1 MYYSKRV
8 KLLNHLD
15 CIQKIWGGLKLRK
28 AVKIKGRNFTYLTSI
43 YEDDIKNRSDKYYGN
58 KNMINE
64 KRESSS
70 PFLFG
75 DDYKIKNSKGNSSN
89 NGDALRNIFLMDSM
103 SDINLYFD
111 NNFNDMKNYELVY
124 LLFKIYEIAF
134 VSFYKTYEFSE
145 GLILDNP
152 YFKYISFPQ
161 YVDIYLKKYGSIDN
175 TSSFSAAPR
184 EILNGEICLEDF
196 PNAVNKDSN
205 SKMNDMIY
213 TMEGNDQSEI
223 LGEMVL
229 PSSSEKIKNRNEGLS
244 NNAYN
249 YINKGDINGV
259 IELYFKYIL
268 YLENLNIKENKW
280 SEYIHGFFLTNKYEK
295 FYYNVLDI
303 TYKKILSFSCVDII
317 NFLYI
322 LKRTNMIEIKDI
334 SLLVENVIL
343 ENLNFMNEQYLVMLG
358 YIYLNNYTNKRKKNF
373 KGVKR
378 YCNKNFLEI
387 YINLIQT
394 KIKSMNNINFIKL
407 LEYISNNN
415 YKHIQFFRGI
425 KSEIYKR
432 YNNFNDEQIMK
443 LFYLY
448 SQNINASDDCLMHH
462 FMNSTIMIFSEEET
476 TNKKKTSINFERF
489 NNSNIDP
496 IIYDNNGIAKTKG
509 DIFLGGN
516 VKQNCSTPSI
526 DEDIDKINTKEVEKK
541 KEEEI
546 PLYLLLNIIWVNAKY
561 FKESTF
567 LLKKWENVILKNMHN
582 FGSTTISMLIWAYSN
597 VENKNSELYFDNN
610 LYIKLKDRALELYKH
625 MTPNQLSNSLLG
637 LSITIGRT
645 TDIEGRAITD
655 FQDEVEEYL
664 LYNSGDINDKSVRKK
679 KNNKESTNNSN
690 INKKNDGVKKTSF
703 SFLKIFSATDL
714 ANVCFA
720 YALIRSGS
728 KEFHSMLQS
737 ALVNNLSDLSPQ
749 DISKIVYTYGIFYFY
764 SSYTLL
770 SLLQYEIIQRVHQF
784 SGHEICDILWCY
796 SINKFFDTNFWKYM
810 LQGINFEKIHD
821 HRYSLLYPSLS
832 YVNLIDPSI
841 LESYNVLRIF
851 NFLKDHYWGIQIC
864 SYPHLFANDIIDT
877 IKNQNE
883 IILSKESENN
893 EEKDTFQYI
902 QKLFDFEGFLIDI
915 YFEYKNSKYAVF
927 LYTSIN
933 TTSNGYPLGESIL
946 KTRYVK
952 KKNFITIHLL
962 YDIWKNYKGNKIDLI
977 YSQLVRGSEFRS
989 GTAKE
994 MTQ

>member
-8 KLLNHLD
+8 NLLNHLD
-15 CIQKIWGGLKLRK
+15 YIQKIWGGLKLRK
-28 AVKIKGRNFTYLTSI
+28 SVKMKGRNFTYLTSI
-43 YEDDIKNRSDKYYGN
+43 YEDDIKNQSDKYYGN
-58 KNMINE
+58 KNAINE
-64 KRESSS
+64 KRESLS

-75 DDYKIKNSKGNSSN
+75 DDYTIKNSKGNSSN
-89 NGDALRNIFLMDSM
+89 NGDALRNIFVMDSIN
-103 SDINLYFD
+103 DINIYFD
-111 NNFNDMKNYELVY
+111 SNFNDMKNYELIY
-124 LLFKIYEIAF
+124 LLFKIYEIVFA
-134 VSFYKTYEFSE
+134 SFYKTYEFSE

-161 YVDIYLKKYGSIDN
+161 YIDIYLKNNGIIDN
-175 TSSFSAAPR
+175 TSRLSATIPEMSND
-184 EILNGEICLEDF
+184 EIICLGNF
-196 PNAVNKDSN
+196 PNIINKNTN
-205 SKMNDMIY
+205 SKISDMMY
-213 TMEGNDQSEI
+213 TMEGTNQREI
-223 LGEMVL
+223 FGEMVL
-229 PSSSEKIKNRNEGLS
+229 SSSSEQIKNINNGLS
-244 NNAYN
+244 NNGYN
-249 YINKGDINGV
+249 YINKGDIHGV

-280 SEYIHGFFLTNKYEK
+280 NEYIHSFFLTNKYDK

-303 TYKKILSFSCVDII
+303 IYKKILSFSCVDII

-322 LKRTNMIEIKDI
+322 LKRTNMIQIKDI

-358 YIYLNNYTNKRKKNF
+358 YIYLNNYTNKRKTNL

-387 YINLIQT
+387 FINLIQT
-394 KIKSMNNINFIKL
+394 KIKSMNNTNFIKL

-415 YKHIQFFRGI
+415 YKHIQFFREI

-448 SQNINASDDCLMHH
+448 SQNINASDDCLMHY
-462 FMNSTIMIFSEEET
+462 FMNSIMMIFSENQVA
-476 TNKKKTSINFERF
+476 NKKKTNINFVKF
-489 NNSNIDP
+489 NNDINP
-496 IIYDNNGIAKTKG
+496 MIYDKNNEVIKTST
-509 DIFLGGN
+509 DVSLGKN
-516 VKQNCSTPSI
+516 TKKHCSTSKI
-526 DEDIDKINTKEVEKK
+526 DNNIDKINTEEVVKK

-567 LLKKWENVILKNMHN
+567 LLKKWENIILKNIHN

-610 LYIKLKDRALELYKH
+610 LYIKLKDRALELYKY

-637 LSITIGRT
+637 FSITIGRT

-655 FQDEVEEYL
+655 FQDEIEEYL
-664 LYNSGDINDKSVRKK
+664 LYNSGDINDKSVRRKT
-679 KNNKESTNNSN
+679 NNNESTNNSN
-690 INKKNDGVKKTSF
+690 TSKKNEGIKKTSF

-714 ANVCFA
+714 SNVCFA

-728 KEFHSMLQS
+728 KEFHLMLQS
-737 ALVNNLSDLSPQ
+737 ALVNNLNDLSPQ
-749 DISKIVYTYGIFYFY
+749 DISKIAYTYGTFYFY

-770 SLLQYEIIQRVHQF
+770 SSLQYEIIQRVHQF

-796 SINKFFDTNFWKYM
+796 SINKFFDANFWKYM

-832 YVNLIDPSI
+832 YVNLIDSSI

-851 NFLKDHYWGIQIC
+851 NFLKDHYWEIQIC
-864 SYPHLFANDIIDT
+864 SYPHLFANDVIDT

-883 IILSKESENN
+883 LILSKESENN
-893 EEKDTFQYI
+893 EKKDTFQYV

-915 YFEYKNSKYAVF
+915 YFEYKNSKYAIF

-962 YDIWKNYKGNKIDLI
+962 YDIWKNYKGSKIDLI
-977 YSQLVRGSEFRS
+977 YSQFVGGRISP
-989 GTAKE
+989 
-994 MTQ
+994 

>member
-1 MYYSKRV
+1 
-8 KLLNHLD
+8 
-15 CIQKIWGGLKLRK
+15 
-28 AVKIKGRNFTYLTSI
+28 
-43 YEDDIKNRSDKYYGN
+43 
-58 KNMINE
+58 
-64 KRESSS
+64 
-70 PFLFG
+70 
-75 DDYKIKNSKGNSSN
+75 
-89 NGDALRNIFLMDSM
+89 
-103 SDINLYFD
+103 
-111 NNFNDMKNYELVY
+111 
-124 LLFKIYEIAF
+124 
-134 VSFYKTYEFSE
+134 
-145 GLILDNP
+145 
-152 YFKYISFPQ
+152 
-161 YVDIYLKKYGSIDN
+161 
-175 TSSFSAAPR
+175 
-184 EILNGEICLEDF
+184 
-196 PNAVNKDSN
+196 
-205 SKMNDMIY
+205 
-213 TMEGNDQSEI
+213 
-223 LGEMVL
+223 
-229 PSSSEKIKNRNEGLS
+229 
-244 NNAYN
+244 
-249 YINKGDINGV
+249 
-259 IELYFKYIL
+259 
-268 YLENLNIKENKW
+268 
-280 SEYIHGFFLTNKYEK
+280 
-295 FYYNVLDI
+295 
-303 TYKKILSFSCVDII
+303 
-317 NFLYI
+317 
-322 LKRTNMIEIKDI
+322 
-334 SLLVENVIL
+334 
-343 ENLNFMNEQYLVMLG
+343 MNEQYLVMLG
-358 YIYLNNYTNKRKKNF
+358 YIYLNNYTNKRKINL
-373 KGVKR
+373 KGIKR

-387 YINLIQT
+387 FINLIQT
-394 KIKSMNNINFIKL
+394 KIKSMNNTNFIKL

-415 YKHIQFFRGI
+415 YKHIQFFREI

-432 YNNFNDEQIMK
+432 YNKFNDEQIIK

-448 SQNINASDDCLMHH
+448 SQNINASDDCLMYHL
-462 FMNSTIMIFSEEET
+462 MNSTMMIFSEDQT
-476 TNKKKTSINFERF
+476 SNKKKTNINFEKINNNINPTIY
-489 NNSNIDP
+489 NNSE
-496 IIYDNNGIAKTKG
+496 IIKTDTDVSLGKNGKK
-509 DIFLGGN
+509 
-516 VKQNCSTPSI
+516 NCSTSKI
-526 DEDIDKINTKEVEKK
+526 DENTEKNNDEKIMKK

-567 LLKKWENVILKNMHN
+567 LLKKWENIILKNVHN

-610 LYIKLKDRALELYKH
+610 LYIKLKDRALELYKY

-645 TDIEGRAITD
+645 TDAEGRAITD
-655 FQDEVEEYL
+655 FQDQVEEYL
-664 LYNSGDINDKSVRKK
+664 LYNSTDINDKSIQKK
-679 KNNKESTNNSN
+679 TNNKESINNSN
-690 INKKNDGVKKTSF
+690 TSKKNEGKKKTNF

-737 ALVNNLSDLSPQ
+737 ALVNNLNDLSPQ
-749 DISKIVYTYGIFYFY
+749 DISKIAYTYGTFYFY

-810 LQGINFEKIHD
+810 LQAINFEKIHN

-851 NFLKDHYWGIQIC
+851 NFLKDYYWEIQTC

-877 IKNQNE
+877 IKYQNE

-893 EEKDTFQYI
+893 EKKNTFQYI

-915 YFEYKNSKYAVF
+915 YFEYKNSKYAIF

-952 KKNFITIHLL
+952 KKNFITIHLI

-977 YSQLVRGSEFRS
+977 YSQFVEENKFRPE
-989 GTAKE
+989 TTKE
-994 MTQ
+994 MSHVGHAATVWVPPICPPPSKRQMIRAKLFDYEYR